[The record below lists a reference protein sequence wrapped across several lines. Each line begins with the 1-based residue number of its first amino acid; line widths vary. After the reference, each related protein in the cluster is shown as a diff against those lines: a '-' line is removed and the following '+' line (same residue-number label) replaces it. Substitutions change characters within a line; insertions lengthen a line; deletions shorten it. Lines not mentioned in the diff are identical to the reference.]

1 MTELTFLE
9 QFANKYAW
17 EQAPAKR
24 RFCFRKRVNRGMEEQ
39 HRLALTLGGVID
51 RALDD
56 DEGLQ
61 SSDYSTYQIF
71 EKGDLVFKLI
81 DLENIKTSRVGY
93 VPRRGIMSPAYI
105 RLQPSSHLTFSR
117 YYYWFFYG
125 AYLNNIFNGMG
136 GGVRQ
141 NLTPTD
147 LLEFPVPLPG
157 LDAQNAIADFLD
169 RETAR
174 INQLIEKKQRFIE
187 ALAQKWSATLSFV
200 VTNGLTPETP
210 RKDSGI
216 SWIGEIPESWD
227 VAKLGHIGRCANGIN
242 IGGEA
247 FGSGFPFISYGD
259 AYKNPQL
266 PNQVQGLVQSTQEDR
281 VRYSVKAGDV
291 LFTRTSET
299 VEEIGFSSVCVE
311 DIPNAV
317 YAGFLIRFR
326 PFKNRLSPQ
335 FSKYLFRN
343 EALRAF
349 FSREMMIVTRASLS
363 QGLLQKL
370 PVLLPPLSEQQKI
383 AEYLQGL
390 EDRHQQITAKT
401 KRSIDG
407 LREFRSAL
415 ITAAVTGQIDVAT
428 WGKHGQ
434 TDRRLDEI
442 EEAMQ
447 G

>member
-1 MTELTFLE
+1 MTEIMLHYVPSDW
-9 QFANKYAW
+9 Q
-17 EQAPAKR
+17 
-24 RFCFRKRVNRGMEEQ
+24 RKRLGQLFRERREKVSDKDFPPLSVTKQGIVPQLETAAKTDDGDNRKGV
-39 HRLALTLGGVID
+39 RAGDFVINSRSDRKGSGGLSD
-51 RALDD
+51 RDGSVSLINIV
-56 DEGLQ
+56 LQ
-61 SSDYSTYQIF
+61 PKDV
-71 EKGDLVFKLI
+71 E
-81 DLENIKTSRVGY
+81 
-93 VPRRGIMSPAYI
+93 PRFAHHLLRSPAFQEEFYRWGHGI
-105 RLQPSSHLTFSR
+105 VADLWTTR
-117 YYYWFFYG
+117 YSEMK
-125 AYLNNIFNGMG
+125 NI
-136 GGVRQ
+136 
-141 NLTPTD
+141 
-147 LLEFPVPLPG
+147 LLAVP
-157 LDAQNAIADFLD
+157 DRITQTAIADFLD

-174 INQLIEKKQRFIE
+174 IDQLIEKKQRFIE
-187 ALAQKWSATLSFV
+187 VLAQKWSATLTFV
-200 VTNGLTPETP
+200 LTNGLTPEAP

-370 PVLLPPLSEQQKI
+370 PVLLPPLSEQQQI

-390 EDRHQQITAKT
+390 EDRHQQISAKT

-415 ITAAVTGQIDVAT
+415 ITAAVTGQIDVMT
-428 WGKHGQ
+428 WGKQGH

-442 EEAMQ
+442 EEAMSQ
-447 G
+447 KEGSA